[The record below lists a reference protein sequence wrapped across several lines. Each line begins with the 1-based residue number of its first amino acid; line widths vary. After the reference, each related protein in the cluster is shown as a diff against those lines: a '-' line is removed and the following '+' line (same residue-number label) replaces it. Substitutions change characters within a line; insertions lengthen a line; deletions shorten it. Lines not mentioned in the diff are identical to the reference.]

1 MRFLLELDDPA
12 LTCGFLYRPLSSLSS
27 SLLLSDCYWQF
38 PIPAAQSEF
47 WHVARALV
55 QLHATA
61 DPLLPRV
68 VLPSQ
73 QRGALSSAVH
83 KRAKWSVLIAIPQSF
98 TAPPSVIFLTLP
110 PPLLRIL
117 SSSTISRSQHFNER
131 RRYRHSTTAT
141 SDDIRADRA
150 TIRTTFS
157 STNKASHLGEGS
169 AEPPSLYSAGANL

>member
-1 MRFLLELDDPA
+1 
-12 LTCGFLYRPLSSLSS
+12 
-27 SLLLSDCYWQF
+27 
-38 PIPAAQSEF
+38 
-47 WHVARALV
+47 VARALV

-141 SDDIRADRA
+141 SDDIRRLFVLLSLVLIKRPTWERA
-150 TIRTTFS
+150 QLS
-157 STNKASHLGEGS
+157 P
-169 AEPPSLYSAGANL
+169 PPSTLQGQISDTLSDCAPADGGDLFCQYALCDLSLSAFLPSPSPTR